1 MDPILEQ
8 VYSTVM
14 NAAPFVIAA
23 YALIWIA
30 ILVFAVIMMMRARKT
45 DQDIE
50 ALRDAIE
57 RLERK
62 G

>member
-8 VYSTVM
+8 VYSTILS
-14 NAAPFVIAA
+14 AAPFVIAA
-23 YALIWIA
+23 YALIWVA
-30 ILVFAVIMMMRARKT
+30 VLVFAIVMMLRSRKT
-45 DQDIE
+45 EQDIQ
-50 ALRDAIE
+50 ALREAVE